1 MLSAK
6 KLTEGVTIMCIF
18 LVSARAGGLATP
30 SEGPGATVGA
40 RARGKETAYTLINIY
55 GGGRHRRRHNTG
67 TEEGVTEIYQ
77 LFLRYIIFFPL
88 ICNIILKHYHYGK
101 S

>member
-18 LVSARAGGLATP
+18 LISARIGGLATP

-40 RARGKETAYTLINIY
+40 RARGKETAYTLLIY
-55 GGGRHRRRHNTG
+55 MAEDSIVVAITPGLTR
-67 TEEGVTEIYQ
+67 V
-77 LFLRYIIFFPL
+77 
-88 ICNIILKHYHYGK
+88 
-101 S
+101 

>member
-18 LVSARAGGLATP
+18 LISARVGGQATP

-40 RARGKETAYTLINIY
+40 RARGKETVYTLLIY
-55 GGGRHRRRHNTG
+55 MAEGGIVVAITPGLTR
-67 TEEGVTEIYQ
+67 V
-77 LFLRYIIFFPL
+77 
-88 ICNIILKHYHYGK
+88 
-101 S
+101 

>member
-18 LVSARAGGLATP
+18 LISARIGGLATP

-40 RARGKETAYTLINIY
+40 RARGKETAYTLLIY
-55 GGGRHRRRHNTG
+55 M
-67 TEEGVTEIYQ
+67 TEDSIVVAITPGLTRV
-77 LFLRYIIFFPL
+77 
-88 ICNIILKHYHYGK
+88 
-101 S
+101 

>member
-18 LVSARAGGLATP
+18 LISARVGGQATP

-40 RARGKETAYTLINIY
+40 RARGKETAYTLLIY
-55 GGGRHRRRHNTG
+55 MVEGGIVVAITPGLTR
-67 TEEGVTEIYQ
+67 V
-77 LFLRYIIFFPL
+77 
-88 ICNIILKHYHYGK
+88 
-101 S
+101 

>member
-18 LVSARAGGLATP
+18 LVSARVGGLAPP

-40 RARGKETAYTLINIY
+40 RARDKETAYTLLIY
-55 GGGRHRRRHNTG
+55 MAEGGIVVAITPGLTR
-67 TEEGVTEIYQ
+67 V
-77 LFLRYIIFFPL
+77 
-88 ICNIILKHYHYGK
+88 
-101 S
+101 

>member
-18 LVSARAGGLATP
+18 LISARIEGVATP

-40 RARGKETAYTLINIY
+40 RARGKETAYTLLIY
-55 GGGRHRRRHNTG
+55 MA
-67 TEEGVTEIYQ
+67 
-77 LFLRYIIFFPL
+77 
-88 ICNIILKHYHYGK
+88 
-101 S
+101 

>member
-18 LVSARAGGLATP
+18 LISVRVGGLTTP

-40 RARGKETAYTLINIY
+40 RARGKETAYTLLIY
-55 GGGRHRRRHNTG
+55 MVEGGIVVAITAGLTR
-67 TEEGVTEIYQ
+67 V
-77 LFLRYIIFFPL
+77 
-88 ICNIILKHYHYGK
+88 
-101 S
+101 

>member
-18 LVSARAGGLATP
+18 LISACVGGLATP

-40 RARGKETAYTLINIY
+40 RARGKWTAYTLLIY
-55 GGGRHRRRHNTG
+55 MAEGGIVVAITPGLTR
-67 TEEGVTEIYQ
+67 V
-77 LFLRYIIFFPL
+77 
-88 ICNIILKHYHYGK
+88 
-101 S
+101 

>member
-18 LVSARAGGLATP
+18 LISARVEGLATP

-40 RARGKETAYTLINIY
+40 RARDKGTAYTL
-55 GGGRHRRRHNTG
+55 
-67 TEEGVTEIYQ
+67 
-77 LFLRYIIFFPL
+77 L
-88 ICNIILKHYHYGK
+88 IT
-101 S
+101 

>member
-18 LVSARAGGLATP
+18 LISARVGGLAPP

-40 RARGKETAYTLINIY
+40 RARGKETAYTLLIY
-55 GGGRHRRRHNTG
+55 MAESGIVVAITAGLTR
-67 TEEGVTEIYQ
+67 V
-77 LFLRYIIFFPL
+77 
-88 ICNIILKHYHYGK
+88 
-101 S
+101 

>member
-18 LVSARAGGLATP
+18 LISARVGGLATP

-40 RARGKETAYTLINIY
+40 RARGKGTAYTLLIY
-55 GGGRHRRRHNTG
+55 MA
-67 TEEGVTEIYQ
+67 
-77 LFLRYIIFFPL
+77 
-88 ICNIILKHYHYGK
+88 
-101 S
+101 

>member
-18 LVSARAGGLATP
+18 LISVRVGGLTTP

-40 RARGKETAYTLINIY
+40 RARGKETAYTLLIY
-55 GGGRHRRRHNTG
+55 MAEDSIVVAITAGLTR
-67 TEEGVTEIYQ
+67 V
-77 LFLRYIIFFPL
+77 
-88 ICNIILKHYHYGK
+88 
-101 S
+101 

>member
-18 LVSARAGGLATP
+18 LISARVGGLATP

-40 RARGKETAYTLINIY
+40 RARGKEMAYTLLIY
-55 GGGRHRRRHNTG
+55 MAEDSIVVAITPGLTR
-67 TEEGVTEIYQ
+67 V
-77 LFLRYIIFFPL
+77 
-88 ICNIILKHYHYGK
+88 
-101 S
+101 